1 MESYNYFKDERTAN
15 ILWLSSNV
23 RDVVWYADLSDI
35 KKSFDP
41 ADLLEVGS
49 IEKCPF
55 GETRKLY
62 RVKFLGLAGV

>member
-1 MESYNYFKDERTAN
+1 MESYEYLKDQRTAN

-23 RDVVWYADLSDI
+23 VDVVWYADLTEI

-49 IEKCPF
+49 IVKCPF
-55 GETRKLY
+55 GESRKLY
-62 RVKFLGLAGV
+62 KVKFLGLAGV